1 MHKKNPLNKYSLPL
15 VISLL
20 IFNFTILKAQNT
32 FGIVFPG
39 NDRDQKCQQCFQTFN
54 QKPKEVLFSIVREQS
69 NLYFQVNDKV
79 WFNKLFKNP
88 KDGLAIDIV
97 SKEIYGCDEIIIGN
111 PQIKGELLQPIFTSK
126 LKSNLKSSGDNLF
139 RVHVG
144 NIPNTLLNKELEFN
158 ILFLSNNN
166 LCRYYWI
173 YHLESY
179 PWDLLDMGMYLD
191 SLTYN
196 PKQIKTISDDEV
208 VIRNKTLKFKIPFQK
223 NKAEYS
229 QVDIKPIYDSLR
241 LTNYYIKAIKIKAY
255 SSIEGSLERNIKL
268 QESRAKSIVL
278 ALQSFQK
285 PTIQTE
291 VSSSENWVE
300 FLNDIKGTKHEN
312 LKALSKNQI
321 KGKLNGAL
329 SEELEPI
336 LKNHRKAVLELELE
350 RIDKYVNMSADELMG
365 KFNAS
370 IKLGDI
376 NEALEIQNSI
386 FEKMKTK
393 EIKPDFLKK
402 MEVPKQSKF
411 VKIFNKNSAFRAALD
426 IRLSLIVYNELLELE
441 KLAPKDG
448 EVKYNITAIAIKLWR
463 HKAIPIEE
471 TKLKNQI
478 SALKNHKIHSSLI
491 DRMLVNFHII
501 KAENLMRERDYENK
515 DKSVSFINSHY
526 NNFPLSDYDYL
537 SLAQFFSYYANTDLS
552 VKLLEDKAKS
562 IDINEDLLFYY
573 LNLTL
578 INNDLTQDP
587 NYRTIMLNAINMNKE
602 RYCKL
607 FNSIDKGGVTFQ
619 LLQDDYLKET
629 YCENCVN

>member
-1 MHKKNPLNKYSLPL
+1 LNKYSLPL
-15 VISLL
+15 AISLI

-126 LKSNLKSSGDNLF
+126 LKSNLESSGDNLF

-144 NIPNTLLNKELEFN
+144 NIPKTLLNKELEFN

-196 PKQIKTISDDEV
+196 PKQIKTISDNEV

-229 QVDIKPIYDSLR
+229 QSDIKPIYDSLR

-321 KGKLNGAL
+321 KEKLNGAL
-329 SEELEPI
+329 SEALEPI

-350 RIDKYVNMSADELMG
+350 RIDKYVNMSPDELMG

-370 IKLGDI
+370 IKSGDI
-376 NEALEIQNSI
+376 SDALEIQNSI

-393 EIKPDFLKK
+393 EIEPNFLKK

-426 IRLSLIVYNELLELE
+426 IRQSLIVYNELLELE

-478 SALKNHKIHSSLI
+478 NALKNYKIHSSLI
-491 DRMLVNFHII
+491 DRMLVNLHII

-578 INNDLTQDP
+578 INNDLTQDS

-619 LLQDDYLKET
+619 LLQNDYLKET

>member
-1 MHKKNPLNKYSLPL
+1 MHRKSQLNKYSVPL
-15 VISLL
+15 VISLI
-20 IFNFTILKAQNT
+20 IFNFTILNAQNT

-54 QKPKEVLFSIVREQS
+54 QKPKEVQFSIVREQS
-69 NLYFQVNDKV
+69 NLYFQINDKI

-97 SKEIYGCDEIIIGN
+97 SKEIYGCDEIIVGN
-111 PQIKGELLQPIFTSK
+111 LQIKGELLQPVFTPK
-126 LKSNLKSSGDNLF
+126 LKSNLESSGDNLF

-144 NIPNTLLNKELEFN
+144 NIPKTLLNKELEFN

-196 PKQIKTISDDEV
+196 PKQIKTISDNEV
-208 VIRNKTLKFKIPFQK
+208 IIRNKTLKFKIPFQK

-229 QVDIKPIYDSLR
+229 QEDIKPIYDSLR

-300 FLNDIKGTKHEN
+300 FLNDIKGTKHED

-321 KGKLNGAL
+321 KEKLNGAL

-350 RIDKYVNMSADELMG
+350 RIDKYVNMSPDELMG
-365 KFNAS
+365 KFNTS
-370 IKLGDI
+370 IKLGNI
-376 NEALEIQNSI
+376 NDALEIQNSI

-393 EIKPDFLKK
+393 EIEPDFLKK

-426 IRLSLIVYNELLELE
+426 IRQSLIVYNELLELE

-478 SALKNHKIHSSLI
+478 NALKNYKIHSSLI
-491 DRMLVNFHII
+491 DRMLVNLHII

-578 INNDLTQDP
+578 INNDLTQDS

-619 LLQDDYLKET
+619 LLQNDYLKET